1 MSSPASARP
10 KPLWQPLCLV
20 VGLFLLLISGSLLS
34 QGMSEA
40 GLKNSVIAQNVAEG
54 YGAFWNPCPS
64 EFDPAPEANNYLPLG
79 YWLQSIVMRLWGKA
93 PWLDKL
99 YSMLIFLVEAF
110 LMGALRH
117 RAGNPRRTLWIPLL
131 FWLAVPVVSWSAT
144 NNLLEGTQSVFVM
157 LSVWCYL
164 CGVHPAPS
172 KVTAPQR
179 YSLRRL
185 LWVVGA
191 TACIGIAFLVKG
203 FSALFPLAMPPLLWV
218 VSYDKRRNRM
228 PWIDWAVMAAVVAVS
243 YLLFLL
249 TGGETGRQVMY
260 HYVHH
265 QLIGGLLHVHT
276 VASHFYILYA
286 LVLQLLPS
294 LVLVGV
300 VVLWLMRGGR
310 ARRRLLFWRPTSGAS
325 AADEPGMRYVYFFL
339 LLGLTGVLPI
349 MAGLKQQDY
358 YLITTI
364 PFFAL
369 ALAGF
374 VAPVVDE
381 QQRRIG
387 PAGRLVL
394 SVCAVLAVVSGLLLN
409 LNSVH
414 RYSQDAVLVSDMNR
428 ILPHLQQDEIVSVSR
443 EMKDDP
449 LAQYYFYRYKNIRFD
464 TSLTHPHLLTLYAGG
479 VAKWSGYRLL
489 QTNTSKYNLY
499 ERIPYEPVYDKDTVD
514 L

>member
-110 LMGALRH
+110 LMGALWH

-131 FWLAVPVVSWSAT
+131 FWLVVPVVSWSAT

-172 KVTAPQR
+172 KVAAPQR

-218 VSYDKRRNRM
+218 VSNDKRRNWL
-228 PWIDWAVMAAVVAVS
+228 PWIDWAVMAAVAGVS

-300 VVLWLMRGGR
+300 VALWLMRGGR

-325 AADEPGMRYVYFFL
+325 AADERGMRYVYLFL

-349 MAGLKQQDY
+349 MVGRRAAKAHRFGRPACADGLRRVGGRVGTAVEPQQRAS
-358 YLITTI
+358 L
-364 PFFAL
+364 
-369 ALAGF
+369 LAGCRPRF
-374 VAPVVDE
+374 GHEPHPSPSAT
-381 QQRRIG
+381 
-387 PAGRLVL
+387 GRNRLGL
-394 SVCAVLAVVSGLLLN
+394 PRNEGRPLGAILLLSIQKHP
-409 LNSVH
+409 LRHVAHAS
-414 RYSQDAVLVSDMNR
+414 APL
-428 ILPHLQQDEIVSVSR
+428 
-443 EMKDDP
+443 DP
-449 LAQYYFYRYKNIRFD
+449 LCGRRRK
-464 TSLTHPHLLTLYAGG
+464 
-479 VAKWSGYRLL
+479 VERLPSSSNQHFEIQPL
-489 QTNTSKYNLY
+489 
-499 ERIPYEPVYDKDTVD
+499 
-514 L
+514 